1 MDTKL
6 GKAQCQ
12 IILKKS
18 ENVHKVCYDLNAKYE
33 EYDKISEFLTL
44 LKNKSFN
51 LSIAEF
57 DIINKNKGTFND
69 VSIQL
74 FEERPISNNKKRC
87 VDFDFLGKDPIDK
100 PHVPIRETEIVE
112 LTGKAIPLNLSYD
125 FFNDI
130 LRKYAIKEYT
140 KKLAKI
146 NTEIIDLE
154 IKMNNI
160 LDNKE

>member
-18 ENVHKVCYDLNAKYE
+18 ENIHEVCHNLNSKYE

-44 LKNKSFN
+44 LKNKSLE

-57 DIINKNKGTFND
+57 DIININRGTFND
-69 VSIQL
+69 ISIKL
-74 FEERPISNNKKRC
+74 SEERSISNNKKEC
-87 VDFDFLGKDPIDK
+87 IDFNFLGNDPIDK
-100 PHVPIRETEIVE
+100 PHVPIRETEMVE
-112 LTGKAIPLNLSYD
+112 MDRKIPLNLSYD

-160 LDNKE
+160 IDNKE

>member
-18 ENVHKVCYDLNAKYE
+18 ENVNKVCHDLNVKYE

-44 LKNKSFN
+44 LKNKSLK
-51 LSIAEF
+51 LSIAEI
-57 DIINKNKGTFND
+57 DNINKCKGTFND
-69 VSIQL
+69 ISIQL
-74 FEERPISNNKKRC
+74 FEERFVSNDKKQRIN
-87 VDFDFLGKDPIDK
+87 FNFIEKTIDK
-100 PHVPIRETEIVE
+100 PCEPIKEIEIIE
-112 LTGKAIPLNLSYD
+112 LTEKSIPLNLSYD

-146 NTEIIDLE
+146 TTEITDLE
-154 IKMNNI
+154 IKMENI
-160 LDNKE
+160 LNNKE

>member
-1 MDTKL
+1 MDSKL
-6 GKAQCQ
+6 GKDLCQ
-12 IILKKS
+12 VILKKS
-18 ENVHKVCYDLNAKYE
+18 ENVRKVCCDLNAKYE

-44 LKNKSFN
+44 LKNKSLK
-51 LSIAEF
+51 LSVAEF
-57 DIINKNKGTFND
+57 DIINRNRGTLND
-69 VSIQL
+69 VLIQL
-74 FEERPISNNKKRC
+74 SEERPISDNKKRR
-87 VDFDFLGKDPIDK
+87 VEFNFLGKDPIDK
-100 PHVPIRETEIVE
+100 PCEPIRETEMVE
-112 LTGKAIPLNLSYD
+112 ITGKIPLNLSYD

-160 LDNKE
+160 IDNKE